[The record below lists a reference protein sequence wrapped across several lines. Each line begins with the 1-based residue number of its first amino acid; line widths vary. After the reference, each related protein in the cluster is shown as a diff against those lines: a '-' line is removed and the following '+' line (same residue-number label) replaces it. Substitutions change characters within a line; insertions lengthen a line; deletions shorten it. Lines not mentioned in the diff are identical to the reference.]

1 MRPLSLSLER
11 SLAARTP
18 DRAVS
23 TLQRTL
29 AGLQEQ
35 VTTGL
40 RVNRPSDDPTSFE
53 RARYFEAQSTRI
65 DGHLRTVG
73 AGRLWVDETG
83 AALADLAD
91 FAATAQTI
99 GVQGRNDALG
109 ADERE
114 ALANRVES
122 LRAQAIDRLNAEVDG
137 EYLFAGNR
145 TGQRPFDDTGAPTTG
160 DLADLAGR
168 RVRRIGPNVDL
179 ALNVSGERAQTLPD
193 GTLATDA
200 LQGLADALRAN
211 DGPAITTALE
221 QVTAT
226 RDHFIELESESGETS
241 KRLLD
246 AEAQLSDA
254 FVRSEAQRSEYEEAD
269 MFEVAT
275 GLQKTQSHL
284 EAALQT
290 VASVRQRSLLDY
302 LR

>member
-1 MRPLSLSLER
+1 MYPAS
-11 SLAARTP
+11 
-18 DRAVS
+18 
-23 TLQRTL
+23 
-29 AGLQEQ
+29 
-35 VTTGL
+35 
-40 RVNRPSDDPTSFE
+40 
-53 RARYFEAQSTRI
+53 
-65 DGHLRTVG
+65 H
-73 AGRLWVDETG
+73 
-83 AALADLAD
+83 
-91 FAATAQTI
+91 
-99 GVQGRNDALG
+99 
-109 ADERE
+109 
-114 ALANRVES
+114 
-122 LRAQAIDRLNAEVDG
+122 
-137 EYLFAGNR
+137 
-145 TGQRPFDDTGAPTTG
+145 
-160 DLADLAGR
+160 
-168 RVRRIGPNVDL
+168 
-179 ALNVSGERAQTLPD
+179 
-193 GTLATDA
+193 
-200 LQGLADALRAN
+200 ALRAN